1 MTTSPYNTAFQSLVD
16 SLNPAQRR
24 AVEQTEGPVLVIAG
38 PGTGK
43 THLLSARIGKILL
56 DTDAKPQ
63 NILCLTFTD
72 AGAHAMRQRLLGMI
86 GPEAHRVPI
95 FTFHAFCNRIIQE
108 NLELFGRSDL
118 EPLTDLERIEIVRQ
132 ILEKIPPEHPLRA
145 GKKSVFQYER
155 QLRDLFASMKKEGW
169 TPGHVIRSA
178 DEFLAGLPANPDY
191 IYQRNN
197 QYGKKGEP
205 KAAKVKDAH
214 QKMDLLRAAA
224 DLYPKYQHALERAG
238 LYEYED
244 MILWVLRAF
253 DQHENLLRNYQER
266 YQYFLVDEYQD
277 TNGAQ
282 NRLLQRLLDYWP
294 NPNVLIVG
302 DDDQSI
308 YEFQG
313 ARLKNL
319 LEFYHIHK
327 AGLQTIVLDINY
339 RSTQDILDAAA
350 RVIERND
357 LRAIHA
363 LTEEGLTKVLHAH
376 TTETA
381 APVLRVYDNRLS
393 EITHIALQIEALLQT
408 GTPAS
413 DIAVLY
419 ARHKQAVV
427 LMQLLGKK
435 GIPFETKRPANILDL
450 PLIRQFRELLR
461 YLHDEL
467 IRPFS
472 GEHRLFR
479 LLHAPWFDL
488 RAIDLARL
496 AAHLAPIAETT
507 SGTPAGKIR
516 NVLADLPQLQSL
528 QLSDSDKLFAVAQKI
543 EQWISDIP
551 NLSLPGLIERL
562 YTQSGLLRYT
572 LNQTDKAWYLQVLYT
587 FQEFVNTQ
595 AGRHPR
601 LALDRLLALLDS
613 MDDNDL
619 PLLVQQSVRAG
630 EGVQLVTAHSAKGL
644 EFEHV
649 FLFDCTE
656 DYWEPSARGG
666 NSRFAL
672 PDTLTLSG
680 EEDAVEA
687 RRRLFYVAMTRAERH
702 LSISYSRT
710 DTNGKA
716 LRQVSFVQETG
727 LPETPTQV
735 DPATMLETQ
744 AQLLLEPTRPVVTLP
759 EPALIDDLLADF
771 TLSVTAL
778 NRFLRCPLAFYY
790 QDVLRIPE
798 TVSEAATFGHAMHEA
813 LRQFFSRMKADKN
826 QAFPDADTL
835 IHLFAASLEN
845 RRGFFSTHAY
855 NQRLALGRNLLRQYH
870 ATQVPYWRR
879 RAIVERRI
887 DRVEL
892 EGVPMTGVLD
902 KIEWLDNGTI
912 RIVDYK
918 TGVPDVKK
926 LSPPSDTQPHG
937 GDYWR
942 QLAFYKILL
951 ERSKIYGE
959 SVSSGVI
966 AWLEPD
972 KKGNIPTSEI
982 KFAPEEMHF
991 MEQLIHD
998 TYARITRR
1006 EFTEGCGAE
1015 DCIWCTMHRD
1025 QEMPAY
1031 LSNGEEDL
1039 DDG

>member
-1 MTTSPYNTAFQSLVD
+1 MTPQTPYNTEFRDLLD
-16 SLNPAQRR
+16 HLNPAQRQ

-72 AGAHAMRQRLLGMI
+72 AGANAMRQRLLAMI

-108 NLELFGRSDL
+108 NLELFGRADL

-132 ILEKIPPEHPLRA
+132 MLEKLPPDHALRA
-145 GKKSVFQYER
+145 GKKLIFQYER
-155 QLRDLFASMKKEGW
+155 QLRDLFAAMKKEGW
-169 TPGHVIRSA
+169 TPGHVLRTT
-178 DEFLAGLPANPDY
+178 DEFLDGLPDNPDY
-191 IYQRNN
+191 LYQRNN
-197 QYGKKGEP
+197 KYGKKGEP
-205 KAAKVKDAH
+205 KEAKLRETRE
-214 QKMDLLRAAA
+214 KMALLRAAA
-224 DLYPKYQHALERAG
+224 DLYPTYQHALERAG

-253 DQHENLLRNYQER
+253 DQHESLLRNYQER

-282 NRLLQRLLDYWP
+282 NLLLQRLLDYWQ
-294 NPNVLIVG
+294 NPNILIVG

-319 LEFYHIHK
+319 LEFYHVHR
-327 AGLQTIVLDINY
+327 AGLQTIVLDRNY
-339 RSTQDILDAAA
+339 RSTQDILDAAG
-350 RVIERND
+350 RVIERNE

-363 LTEEGLTKVLHAH
+363 LTEENLSKSLLAQTD
-376 TTETA
+376 ETGG
-381 APVLRVYDNRLS
+381 PVLQVYDNRLS
-393 EITHIALQIEALLQT
+393 EIAHITLQIEALIAA
-408 GTPAS
+408 GEAPS

-419 ARHKQAVV
+419 ARHKQAAV
-427 LMQLLGKK
+427 LMQLLSKK
-435 GIPFETKRPANILDL
+435 GIPYETKRPANILDI
-450 PLIRQFRELLR
+450 PMIRQFRELLR
-461 YLHDEL
+461 YVYDEST
-467 IRPFS
+467 RPFS

-479 LLHAPWFDL
+479 LLHAPWFDIPAL
-488 RAIDLARL
+488 DLARI
-496 AAHLAPIAETT
+496 AAHLALLPEQTT
-507 SGTPAGKIR
+507 AGKIR
-516 NVLADLPQLQSL
+516 PALSDLPLLQSF
-528 QLSDSDKLFAVAQKI
+528 QLSDPARLHAVARKL
-543 EQWISDIP
+543 EHWIRDIP
-551 NLSLPGLIERL
+551 DLSLPALIERL
-562 YTQSGLLRYT
+562 YTQSGLLLYT
-572 LNQTDKAWYLQVLYT
+572 LNQPDKAWYLQILYT
-587 FQEFVNTQ
+587 FLEFVNTQ

-630 EGVQLVTAHSAKGL
+630 EGILLITAHSAKGL
-644 EFEHV
+644 EFKHV

-666 NSRFAL
+666 SGRFAL

-680 EEDAVEA
+680 EEDALEA

-710 DTNGKA
+710 DTNGKS
-716 LRQVSFVQETG
+716 LRQTRFVDETG
-727 LPETPTQV
+727 LPETRIQV
-735 DPATMLETQ
+735 QPSDLLGVQALLMLEPN
-744 AQLLLEPTRPVVTLP
+744 LPVITLP
-759 EPALIDDLLADF
+759 EPALVDDLLADF
-771 TLSVTAL
+771 TLSVTGL

-813 LRQFFSRMKADKN
+813 LRQFFSLMKADKD
-826 QAFPDADTL
+826 QAFPDAATL
-835 IHLFAASLEN
+835 TRLFASQMEN
-845 RRGFFSTHAY
+845 SRGFFSTHGY
-855 NQRLALGRNLLRQYH
+855 NQRLALGRNFLQQYH
-870 ATQVPYWRR
+870 YAQVPYWRR

-887 DRVEL
+887 DRTEL
-892 EGVPMTGVLD
+892 DGVPMTGVLD

-918 TGVPDVKK
+918 TGAPDAKK
-926 LSPPSDTQPHG
+926 LAPPSDTQPHG

-951 ERSKIYGE
+951 ERARIYGE
-959 SVSSGVI
+959 TVGSGVI

-972 KKGNIPTSEI
+972 KKGNIPVSEI
-982 KFAPEEMHF
+982 KFSAEEIHF
-991 MEQLIHD
+991 MEDLIRD

-1006 EFTEGCGAE
+1006 EFTEGCGEA

-1025 QEMPAY
+1025 KEMPAY
-1031 LSNGEEDL
+1031 LVNGEEDL
-1039 DDG
+1039 DDGAN